1 VIENGRSMKSINSP
15 HRVYARHDTVGS
27 VEGCSG
33 ELALSMHDT
42 AGCKYLFIYFIF
54 ILILMSE
61 SEDIQFDCV
70 LLSNYITN
78 HASTE
83 VSNEVNYNKSS

>member
-1 VIENGRSMKSINSP
+1 
-15 HRVYARHDTVGS
+15 
-27 VEGCSG
+27 
-33 ELALSMHDT
+33 
-42 AGCKYLFIYFIF
+42 
-54 ILILMSE
+54 MSE